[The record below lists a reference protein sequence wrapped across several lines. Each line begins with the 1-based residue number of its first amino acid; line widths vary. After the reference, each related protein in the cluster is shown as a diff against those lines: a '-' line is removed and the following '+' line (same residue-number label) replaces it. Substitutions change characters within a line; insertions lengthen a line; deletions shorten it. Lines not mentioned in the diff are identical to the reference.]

1 MRTLAIAMALS
12 AYLPALDGVA
22 APLSKKEEVACRD
35 VPEGQRDAAI
45 LTNPESIRSVAEIKR
60 EHETGASPRGARIAL
75 TAAPGMTVEGLQRI
89 ADCHMAELAA
99 LGSAPRA
106 TRSPLDVAGASV
118 TVNPAGAAF
127 TVDITSPDPR
137 KARAILVRARALL
150 PRRAR
155 KH

>member
-1 MRTLAIAMALS
+1 MRRLAIVMALS
-12 AYLPALDGVA
+12 TCLPALDGVA
-22 APLSKKEEVACRD
+22 APLSKEEVACRD

-45 LTNPESIRSVAEIKR
+45 LTNPESIRSVIEIKH
-60 EHETGASPRGARIAL
+60 EHETGAGPRGARIAL

-106 TRSPLDVAGASV
+106 ARSPLAVAGASV
-118 TVNPAGAAF
+118 TVKPAWPAF

-137 KARAILVRARALL
+137 KAHAILVRARALL